1 MRMNVPNLENL
12 PREDIRPVVDA
23 AESEDR
29 LSES

>member
-1 MRMNVPNLENL
+1 MNVRDLENL

-23 AESEDR
+23 VVSEDR